1 MDFCRPKALV
11 AIPVVELDMAVKGR
25 SERIQYLA
33 VVLAVLAGFGR
44 GFHLKKVVN
53 SILKT
58 MQRNKIV
65 SKTPSWIPSE
75 TPAWM

>member
-11 AIPVVELDMAVKGR
+11 AAPVVEVDMAVKGR
-25 SERIQYLA
+25 SERSQYLA

-44 GFHLKKVVN
+44 GFHLKNKAMKQN
-53 SILKT
+53 SI
-58 MQRNKIV
+58 RNSGMDV
-65 SKTPSWIPSE
+65 TPPWIPSE